1 LLQRLL
7 EAVSTAADATA
18 GMNEQLQKGTAETA
32 QAREELLGAVKQARE
47 QLEAAGAAAGA
58 GAVVAAVQEALRGAG
73 EASAAEAQLLNAAEE
88 KQQLLAVVE
97 SLQGLRADMGVLLSE
112 QRQVQRGLG
121 QLQQEVRRNSNMLQ
135 SLLSGK
141 HKVPLLLLVLP
152 HERSTGFGRVK
163 GMFMT
168 KMQLCF
174 VCPLTL
180 QRGTPY
186 VTTVPRAWL
195 VNAMPVIKFS
205 LLVLQVALTVAGL
218 PVPALGLVQKGLSS
232 AVAGVGLATTAVG
245 AVFDK
250 EAARQVLE
258 DLDGQLTGM
267 CNELTAV
274 GVGAGGSGVGSLTL
288 DLALA
293 LDPSQHQ
300 QQLQQLKQGCEEGYR
315 ATYDLLRGLEK
326 GSGGGTL
333 DSEWRPQLT
342 GLEEVTSRA
351 DGSSAWVLA
360 DQAVKNWFHEVGAE
374 ALKF

>member
-1 LLQRLL
+1 
-7 EAVSTAADATA
+7 
-18 GMNEQLQKGTAETA
+18 
-32 QAREELLGAVKQARE
+32 
-47 QLEAAGAAAGA
+47 
-58 GAVVAAVQEALRGAG
+58 
-73 EASAAEAQLLNAAEE
+73 
-88 KQQLLAVVE
+88 
-97 SLQGLRADMGVLLSE
+97 MGVLLSE

-141 HKVPLLLLVLP
+141 HKVPLLLLVEPVDRTSLY
-152 HERSTGFGRVK
+152 GRVK
-163 GMFMT
+163 GLLNK

-174 VCPLTL
+174 VCPVTL

-186 VTTVPRAWL
+186 PLTVPRAWL

-232 AVAGVGLATTAVG
+232 AVAGVGLATTAVAG

-250 EAARQVLE
+250 AAAEKALE
-258 DLDGQLTGM
+258 DLGGQLTGM

-293 LDPSQHQ
+293 PDPSQHQ
-300 QQLQQLKQGCEEGYR
+300 QQLEMLKQSCEEGYN
-315 ATYDLLRGLEK
+315 ATYDLLRNTLEK

-360 DQAVKNWFHEVGAE
+360 DTAAKNWFHEVGAE